1 MDIKKY
7 LAALQAKEAT
17 QQAPLCA
24 DADTVLELLYN
35 TYYEHVCTDDTDE
48 IKQAFDDLYH
58 SMTGK
63 TLKEKDEI
71 IDAVCNLCRL
81 HQQTGFIDGIRL
93 GVQLAQELNT

>member
-1 MDIKKY
+1 MDMKKY
-7 LAALQAKEAT
+7 LATLQAKEAT
-17 QQAPLCA
+17 QQAPLCN
-24 DADTVLELLYN
+24 DANTVLELLYN
-35 TYYEHVCTDDTDE
+35 TYYEYVCTDDTDE

-81 HQQTGFIDGIRL
+81 HQQSGFTDGIRL
-93 GVQLAQELNT
+93 GLKLSQELNT